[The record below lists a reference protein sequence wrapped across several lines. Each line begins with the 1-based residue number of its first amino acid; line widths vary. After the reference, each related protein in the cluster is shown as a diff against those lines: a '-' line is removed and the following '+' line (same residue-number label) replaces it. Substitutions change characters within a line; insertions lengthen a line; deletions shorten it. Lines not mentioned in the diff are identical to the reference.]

1 MFESQLSTFVFFIIL
16 IVVVIIIKKTC
27 LLMVFVP
34 QALFVTQGEIFQK
47 ISRIANSGP
56 KARIGVVFGGGRDGP
71 CLAIQWLGNKVVSLL
86 STIDNANVKTQA
98 TR

>member
-16 IVVVIIIKKTC
+16 IVVVIIIIKKTC

-34 QALFVTQGEIFQK
+34 QALLVTQGEIFQK

-56 KARIGVVFGGGRDGP
+56 KARIGVVFGGEGMVHAWQYSG
-71 CLAIQWLGNKVVSLL
+71 
-86 STIDNANVKTQA
+86 
-98 TR
+98 